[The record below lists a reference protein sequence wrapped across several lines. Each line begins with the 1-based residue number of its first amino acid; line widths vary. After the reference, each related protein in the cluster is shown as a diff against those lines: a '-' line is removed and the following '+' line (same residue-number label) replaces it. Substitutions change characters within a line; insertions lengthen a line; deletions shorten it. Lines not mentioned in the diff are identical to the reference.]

1 MNTNGCIGEYK
12 KSIFG
17 MSLNGELI
25 RGTDMLFV
33 WDGYSSCKVESLID
47 GVVTSVSEQLELATN
62 TVPAPVGNLPVLFTP
77 EAVASVLLSP
87 ILAGLNG
94 KSVLQGSSPLVNK
107 LDEKIVDSRFSLTA
121 DPLIGM
127 ASGSRIFDDEGVAS
141 KKVPLL
147 VKGVVTNFLYDLQTA
162 ALANVDTTAS
172 AERSLGTPPSPGSA
186 MLVVDEGDTPKDEII
201 KSIDNGLLVHGLLGA
216 GQGNMLGGDFKA
228 NILLGY
234 KIERGEIVG
243 RVKDTMISGNT
254 YTALNNLIDISDKAE
269 WVGGSLLTP
278 FICCGGISVASS
290 K

>member
-1 MNTNGCIGEYK
+1 MNKHT
-12 KSIFG
+12 
-17 MSLNGELI
+17 
-25 RGTDMLFV
+25 
-33 WDGYSSCKVESLID
+33 
-47 GVVTSVSEQLELATN
+47 
-62 TVPAPVGNLPVLFTP
+62 
-77 EAVASVLLSP
+77 
-87 ILAGLNG
+87 
-94 KSVLQGSSPLVNK
+94 
-107 LDEKIVDSRFSLTA
+107 
-121 DPLIGM
+121 
-127 ASGSRIFDDEGVAS
+127 
-141 KKVPLL
+141 
-147 VKGVVTNFLYDLQTA
+147 
-162 ALANVDTTAS
+162 
-172 AERSLGTPPSPGSA
+172 
-186 MLVVDEGDTPKDEII
+186 KDEII